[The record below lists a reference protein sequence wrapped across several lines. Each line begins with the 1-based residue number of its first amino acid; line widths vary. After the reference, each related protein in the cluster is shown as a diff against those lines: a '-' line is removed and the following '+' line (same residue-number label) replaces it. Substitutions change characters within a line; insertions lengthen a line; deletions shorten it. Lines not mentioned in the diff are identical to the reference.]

1 MAISTQNAFL
11 NAGGYMDSER
21 FSITKTLNF
30 DQKKMFDKV
39 LKNEKFI
46 SQVVIHY
53 DTNFFIKNQYKD
65 ALWYVRRAI
74 LYIDDYLKKS

>member
-1 MAISTQNAFL
+1 MSIATQNAFL
-11 NAGGYMDSER
+11 DAGVYMDSKR
-21 FSITKTLNF
+21 FSITKSLNF

-39 LKNEKFI
+39 LKDEKFI

-53 DTNFFIKNQYKD
+53 DTNFFIKNQYRR

-74 LYIDDYLKKS
+74 FYIEDYLNTA